1 MLSQRI
7 FRTAARNCS
16 LLPTVYNA
24 PIKSL
29 PDVVHMQKCNL
40 SSDQKYDSVMSIYE
54 KSCYK
59 NIDFKIDEDAVV
71 SEAVSRFTVFNIS
84 CLAVTNKTNK
94 VIGVCSGRDFIHKV
108 ASLNKNPD
116 EVKVKDIATF
126 GDKIIVAKKTDD
138 IETCMNKMLFKNI
151 RHLLIVDDK
160 ESFVG
165 LISIKDIVKQ
175 IMDKNKRIIT
185 RLGDFSLGKG
195 AFFGSE

>member
-1 MLSQRI
+1 MFLAQRI
-7 FRTAARNCS
+7 IRNCS
-16 LLPTVYNA
+16 VNPVRKF
-24 PIKSL
+24 PSSL
-29 PDVVHMQKCNL
+29 NINVRTM
-40 SSDQKYDSVMSIYE
+40 SSDQNSVMSIYE

-59 NIDFKIDEDAVV
+59 NVDFKIDENAPVR
-71 SEAVSRFTVFNIS
+71 EAVDRFTVFNIS
-84 CLAVTNKTNK
+84 CLAVTDKTSK

-108 ASLNKNPD
+108 AAVNKNPD

-126 GDKIIVAKKTDD
+126 GDKIIVAKKTDN

-160 ESFVG
+160 DAFVG

-185 RLGDFSLGKG
+185 RLSDFSLGKG
-195 AFFGSE
+195 AYYGSE